1 MLRHPKPVKTSTHR
15 SDDEQT
21 VSRVRP
27 GTRVAVGAARL
38 ETNLCDAY
46 LCWYVAVTK
55 FAHVHVGRG
64 RYSQKPRRPALAAVV
79 PSV

>member
-1 MLRHPKPVKTSTHR
+1 MLRHPKPVETSTYR

-38 ETNLCDAY
+38 ETNLRDVY
-46 LCWYVAVTK
+46 LCWYVVATE
-55 FAHVHVGRG
+55 FAHVLAGRG
-64 RYSQKPRRPALAAVV
+64 RYSQKSRRPALAAVV